1 MRLWVES
8 NTSSRAQP
16 LLRREGPHHVQCHV
30 YLWLASWK
38 VVNFKNG
45 PEMSCSKILLDSIQS
60 AAVSWAWRWTE
71 RPVQG
76 GQRRVEDRTGQ
87 RWLSALTSCC
97 LPFYPSLWLGFI
109 FMTCTNFCILGLCHC
124 THLCLTL
131 KSQPQRKRWNGLGWS
146 ANSRTLRTAKMSW
159 NQWWQSHNLANPQDP
174 LSSTLWKMNFT
185 GFYEFMWIP
194 SQKNASK
201 CPRKMG
207 IWPIISPS

>member
-1 MRLWVES
+1 
-8 NTSSRAQP
+8 
-16 LLRREGPHHVQCHV
+16 
-30 YLWLASWK
+30 
-38 VVNFKNG
+38 
-45 PEMSCSKILLDSIQS
+45 MSCSKILLDSVQS

-71 RPVQG
+71 QPVQG

-201 CPRKMG
+201 MSQEDGHLAHHLPFINSKSHRGPCAEARLVGAKTVLLE
-207 IWPIISPS
+207 WSPLVTGDPVSPYA